1 MKSYI
6 LDIIEKFG
14 NSTEAEDCFI
24 IVPVTEKDEVEQ
36 LLSDYTNKEDGEWL
50 CYDIQPVANRSYY
63 IVRLF

>member
-24 IVPVTEKDEVEQ
+24 IVLATEKDEVEQ

>member
-24 IVPVTEKDEVEQ
+24 IVPATEKDEVEQ
-36 LLSDYTNKEDGEWL
+36 LLSDNTNKKDGEWL

>member
-6 LDIIEKFG
+6 LDIIEKFD

-24 IVPVTEKDEVEQ
+24 IVPATEKDEVEQ

>member
-24 IVPVTEKDEVEQ
+24 IVPANERDEVEQ
-36 LLSDYTNKEDGEWL
+36 LLRDYINKEDGKWL
-50 CYDIQPVANRSYY
+50 LTSMLY
-63 IVRLF
+63 

>member
-24 IVPVTEKDEVEQ
+24 IVPATEKDEVEQ
-36 LLSDYTNKEDGEWL
+36 LLSDYTNKEDDEWL